1 MLDHLPHQRAQAKL
15 FKFLLRRW
23 GELFGAKFDVLLY
36 DLTSTYFETDEDRGP
51 DDLRQ
56 YGYSRDKG
64 GDCRQVVIALIV
76 TPEGFPLSYE
86 VMAGNTADSTTLSG
100 FLARIERRYGKAD
113 RAVVALDGLN
123 LSVPAGSLFG
133 LLGPNGA
140 GKTTSLRILATLLA
154 PCSGSVSV
162 AGVDALKDPRGVRER
177 LGYVAQEVALDKIL
191 SGREL
196 LQLQGDLYHLSR
208 ADRDQRIAELIG
220 LLAMEEWIDR
230 RSGTYS
236 GGMRRRLDLASGLLH
251 RPQVLVLDEPT
262 VGLDIES
269 RAAIWQVLRQLREQ
283 GTTVLLSSHYLEEVD
298 ALADQLAIIEGGR
311 VIAAGKPSE
320 LKAALGGDRVT
331 LRVREFSDEPE
342 ALQVQEL
349 LQRCPGVRQV
359 VVNRAQ
365 GYSLNLVVEHDGVV
379 EQLRRQLAEAQLPVF
394 ALAQSRPSLDD
405 VYLQATGRT
414 LMDAELAVAGSR
426 DPKAERKQSMR

>member
-1 MLDHLPHQRAQAKL
+1 MPEAVI
-15 FKFLLRRW
+15 
-23 GELFGAKFDVLLY
+23 EL
-36 DLTSTYFETDEDRGP
+36 
-51 DDLRQ
+51 Q
-56 YGYSRDKG
+56 
-64 GDCRQVVIALIV
+64 QV
-76 TPEGFPLSYE
+76 SK
-86 VMAGNTADSTTLSG
+86 
-100 FLARIERRYGKAD
+100 RYGRGD
-113 RAVVALDGLN
+113 RAVTALQELN
-123 LSVPAGSLFG
+123 LSVPKGSLYG

-154 PCSGSVSV
+154 PDAGSVRV
-162 AGVDALKDPRGVRER
+162 AGLDALADPRGVRER

-196 LQLQGDLYHLSR
+196 LQLQGSLYHLPNGER
-208 ADRDQRIAELIG
+208 DRRIAELSG
-220 LLAMEEWIDR
+220 LLGMEDWIDR
-230 RSGTYS
+230 RCGTYS
-236 GGMRRRLDLASGLLH
+236 GGMRRRLDLAAGLLH
-251 RPQVLVLDEPT
+251 RPAVLVLDEPT

-269 RAAIWQVLRQLREQ
+269 RAAIWQVLRQLRDS

-298 ALADQLAIIEGGR
+298 ALADRLAILDGGR
-311 VIAAGKPSE
+311 VIAEGRPSE

-342 ALQVQEL
+342 ALRVQALVQGCE
-349 LQRCPGVRQV
+349 GVRQV

-365 GYSLNLVVEHDGVV
+365 GYSLNLVVEHDGVI
-379 EQLRRQLAEAQLPVF
+379 EQLRGQLAEAQLPVF

-426 DPKAERKQSMR
+426 DPKAERKQAMR